1 MTTDQCCPV
10 SPLPPFVS
18 PIHLLNFR
26 KLNSVPCIFQNL
38 MNSQF
43 NDLPNPDLFN
53 SFVTWPGLEDAL
65 KGIRQEL
72 SDQTR
77 PKSPVA
83 VSKLSVRSVPLYPVV
98 A

>member
-1 MTTDQCCPV
+1 
-10 SPLPPFVS
+10 
-18 PIHLLNFR
+18 
-26 KLNSVPCIFQNL
+26 

-77 PKSPVA
+77 PKSPMA
-83 VSKLSVRSVPLYPVV
+83 VSKPLSEVCLYTPLLLDNITLSLFDTRIT
-98 A
+98 